1 MPLTG
6 VDHLAFTVS
15 DLDRSVEWYCAN
27 LGFEP
32 FVRYTNEQVGAEV
45 QVLRHQDMPERLSL
59 RRFAAGDREPFSEFR
74 IGLDHIALGVADES
88 DLSEWQLKLEE
99 AGVVCDRTDLPEL
112 SIMVCRD
119 PDNIQIELCTT
130 IREDVIGTS
139 IDESGALAV
148 DEP

>member
-32 FVRYTNEQVGAEV
+32 FARYTNEQIGAEV
-45 QVLRHQDMPERLSL
+45 QVLRHQDMPVRLSL
-59 RRFAAGDREPFSEFR
+59 RRFAAGDRGAFSELR

-88 DLSEWQLKLEE
+88 DLREWQRTLER
-99 AGVVCDRTDLPEL
+99 AGVVCDRTDLPGI
-112 SIMVCRD
+112 SILVCRD

-130 IREDVIGTS
+130 IRVDLVGRS
-139 IDESGALAV
+139 IDESGTLTL
-148 DEP
+148 DEL